1 MASISSTTSGTI
13 VKASRPQWMETW
25 KQFARHKGALIGL
38 IIFTIIVLAVII
50 GPMLWPLDP
59 NFNNIRE
66 RNQGPSLAHP
76 FGTDNL
82 GRDLFAA
89 NLYGGRISLAVG
101 AVSMLISIFIGTII
115 GLIAGYNEK
124 LDGLLMRFTDMFFAL
139 PRLPLLLVVIMLYRD
154 KLRSVFG
161 PELGIFLLIVFIIGA
176 TSWMTTA
183 RIVRGD
189 VLSVKE
195 REFVTA
201 ADALGARSPR
211 ILGMHILPN
220 VLSPILVSAT
230 LGMATAIIT
239 ESALSFLGLGFPSDV
254 PTWGRLLFDGKDSIS
269 VTPTRVIWPGAFISI
284 IVLCVNFMGDGL
296 RDAMDPRSKSKG

>member
-1 MASISSTTSGTI
+1 MASISSTTETM
-13 VKASRPQWMETW
+13 KAPTPQWMETW
-25 KQFARHKGALIGL
+25 KQFAKHKGALVSL
-38 IIFTIIVLAVII
+38 IIFTIIVLAVIL
-50 GPMLWPLDP
+50 GPILWPLDP
-59 NFNNIRE
+59 NYSNLRA
-66 RNQGPSLAHP
+66 RNEGPSLAHP

-101 AVSMLISIFIGTII
+101 AVAMLISIFIGTII
-115 GLIAGYNEK
+115 GLIAGYSSK

-154 KLRSVFG
+154 KLRSLFG
-161 PELGIFLLIVFIIGA
+161 PELGIFMLIVFIIGA

-201 ADALGARSPR
+201 ANALGSRNGR
-211 ILGMHILPN
+211 VLGLHILPN

-254 PTWGRLLFDGKDSIS
+254 PTWGRLLFDGKDYLTL
-269 VTPTRVIWPGAFISI
+269 TPMRVVWPGLFISI
-284 IVLCVNFMGDGL
+284 VVLCVNFMGDGL
-296 RDAMDPRSKSKG
+296 RDAMDPRSKSKA